1 MLHLSQRHGHLSHI
15 LGWNLTSV
23 WEQIQAMGSS
33 SSWEYWHLLIQHPNT
48 CVTHIEYL
56 GVGSLLDQVQP
67 VVLSNFC
74 VSHNKILLLSLCPHF
89 SSLGVPY
96 NHEIWLC
103 HLINTIAARC
113 TAPSAPSEAFVAATR
128 EYKALHAGDGKVKVN
143 ILAGGNIYGKNLWIR
158 ELYSFHWHF
167 LTALTFYISCG

>member
-1 MLHLSQRHGHLSHI
+1 MEFDQCMRTDPSHGIVQKLRT
-15 LGWNLTSV
+15 LTSPSPAS
-23 WEQIQAMGSS
+23 Q
-33 SSWEYWHLLIQHPNT
+33 HL
-48 CVTHIEYL
+48 CYIEYL

-74 VSHNKILLLSLCPHF
+74 VSHNKIFLLSLCPHF